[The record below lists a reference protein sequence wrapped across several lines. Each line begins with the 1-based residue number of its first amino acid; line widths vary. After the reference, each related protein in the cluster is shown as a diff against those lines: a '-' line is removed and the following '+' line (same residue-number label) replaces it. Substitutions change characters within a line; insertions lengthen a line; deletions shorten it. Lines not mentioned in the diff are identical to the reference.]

1 MGATVM
7 EQFGKRLKQLR
18 EAAGLTQEGL
28 ARAAG
33 LSTSAVARIEQRGKD
48 PAWST
53 VQRLARA
60 LGVALSA
67 FETEEEGEPTRQGRP
82 TKSASSKGRKGR
94 RTAGEKGA

>member
-1 MGATVM
+1 M

-67 FETEEEGEPTRQGRP
+67 FETEVEEEPAHRGRP
-82 TKSASSKGRKGR
+82 PKPAKRTGKGK
-94 RTAGEKGA
+94 K

>member
-1 MGATVM
+1 MST
-7 EQFGKRLKQLR
+7 FGNRLKQLR

-28 ARAAG
+28 ARVAG

-60 LGVALSA
+60 LGVGVAE
-67 FETEEEGEPTRQGRP
+67 FETEDDELPPRQGRP
-82 TKSASSKGRKGR
+82 KKAPPMPAAGKGRK
-94 RTAGEKGA
+94 AKGK

>member
-67 FETEEEGEPTRQGRP
+67 FEPEAEGEQQARQGRP
-82 TKSASSKGRKGR
+82 TKPARGKGRKDRGKGR
-94 RTAGEKGA
+94 K